1 MFFIGRINTNSTK
14 PYNEN
19 PWAANNRNARNGV
32 YANDPDWK
40 IVNDKLLA
48 GNDNPDKNIVYDATK
63 MPKVTKGACTSGN
76 CGFRVAIL
84 AKNAKIVNK
93 PKYPLLLDESARY
106 VFFPGC

>member
-1 MFFIGRINTNSTK
+1 
-14 PYNEN
+14 
-19 PWAANNRNARNGV
+19 
-32 YANDPDWK
+32 
-40 IVNDKLLA
+40 
-48 GNDNPDKNIVYDATK
+48 